1 MIRLQGVQ
9 KRAHHGK
16 MINHTIRKES
26 EDKLDQLLNDLEQK
40 WDTMKQSK
48 LKPVRR
54 YSSII
59 VDEIFQ
65 LMDKSPRSIMSSLQQ
80 EWKVRNNDLAVVEIV
95 RERRAAIESGKLKGR
110 RLFNEPEGVTDEA
123 DSGDQRE
130 SLCIDS
136 EVRSVCSYGS
146 DQEEEGVG
154 ESELDVL
161 LMPVSDSTDIAH
173 QIEQVVEEGEKVVVA
188 QVEEKTTS
196 VAGGK
201 WIVLVMLIVCALVV
215 SMRSFFGYK
224 DHKDDQVK
232 TQFPLMMQTKKKY
245 GKKP

>member
-40 WDTMKQSK
+40 WDSMKQSK
-48 LKPVRR
+48 LRPLRR

-65 LMDKSPRSIMSSLQQ
+65 LMDKSPRSIVSSLQQ
-80 EWKVRNNDLAVVEIV
+80 EWKVRNNDLAIVEIL

-123 DSGDQRE
+123 GSGDQRE

-146 DQEEEGVG
+146 DDDEPDEEEGVG
-154 ESELDVL
+154 DSEQEVI
-161 LMPVSDSTDIAH
+161 LMPVSNSTDIAD
-173 QIEQVVEEGEKVVVA
+173 QKEQVVEEGEKLVVA

-196 VAGGK
+196 VSGGK
-201 WIVLVMLIVCALVV
+201 WIVLVLLIICALVV

-224 DHKDDQVK
+224 DHEDDQVILVP
-232 TQFPLMMQTKKKY
+232 T
-245 GKKP
+245 